1 MKANLIATAAMAT
14 SAVSAQS
21 MTMTAD
27 PTLIAPD
34 PTSSTS
40 TYTEYYNTCT
50 TSTEGIETATT
61 TETYCPICEAMSM
74 STYPGGS
81 LTTYTT
87 VYKAQCPTGIEDKT
101 YTITEPC
108 PSAGFEDDHTPQG
121 YAVTTVPCGCKENTP
136 VAITTPGP
144 AYVAAVKTLP
154 AAAPAAPTP
163 KSAPAGAP
171 AAASAAAPAA
181 APAGAPAEAA
191 AAPAA
196 PGAPAEAPA
205 EAPVAAPAGAPAG
218 APAEAAAAAPAAPG
232 APAEAPAE
240 APVAAPAGAPAEA
253 PAAGAA
259 PPYPV
264 PGAPVNIAA
273 AATGTGTSNAKN
285 IKPFTG
291 SAATTSA
298 FPMLF
303 VFGLVGLIAP
313 FAFAL

>member
-1 MKANLIATAAMAT
+1 MKANLIATAAMAA

-121 YAVTTVPCGCKENTP
+121 YVVTTVPCGCKENTP

-144 AYVAAVKTLP
+144 AYVAAAKTLP
-154 AAAPAAPTP
+154 AAAPAAPSP

-171 AAASAAAPAA
+171 AAAPAAAPTAPAVAPAA

-205 EAPVAAPAGAPAG
+205 EAPVAAP
-218 APAEAAAAAPAAPG
+218 
-232 APAEAPAE
+232 
-240 APVAAPAGAPAEA
+240 VGAPAEA

-264 PGAPVNIAA
+264 SGAPVNIAA
-273 AATGTGTSNAKN
+273 AATGTGASNATN

-298 FPMLF
+298 FPMSF

>member
-1 MKANLIATAAMAT
+1 MKANLIVTAAMAA
-14 SAVSAQS
+14 SGVSAQS
-21 MTMTAD
+21 MTMTVD
-27 PTLIAPD
+27 PTLSGPA

-40 TYTEYYNTCT
+40 NHTEYYNTCT
-50 TSTEGIETATT
+50 TSTEAIETATT

-81 LTTYTT
+81 LTTYAT

-108 PSAGFEDDHTPQG
+108 PSAGLEDDHTPQG
-121 YAVTTVPCGCKENTP
+121 YVVTTVPCGCKENTP

-144 AYVAAVKTLP
+144 AYIAAAKTLP

-163 KSAPAGAP
+163 ESAPAGTSAVAP
-171 AAASAAAPAA
+171 AAAPAAPAAAPAA
-181 APAGAPAEAA
+181 APVGAPAEAA

-205 EAPVAAPAGAPAG
+205 EAPA
-218 APAEAAAAAPAAPG
+218 
-232 APAEAPAE
+232 
-240 APVAAPAGAPAEA
+240 AAPAGAPAEA
-253 PAAGAA
+253 PAEAPAAAPAGVPAEAPAAGTA

-264 PGAPVNIAA
+264 SGAPVNIAA
-273 AATGTGTSNAKN
+273 AATGTGASNATN

-291 SAATTSA
+291 SAATTLA
-298 FPMLF
+298 FPMSF
-303 VFGLVGLIAP
+303 VFGLVGLVAP